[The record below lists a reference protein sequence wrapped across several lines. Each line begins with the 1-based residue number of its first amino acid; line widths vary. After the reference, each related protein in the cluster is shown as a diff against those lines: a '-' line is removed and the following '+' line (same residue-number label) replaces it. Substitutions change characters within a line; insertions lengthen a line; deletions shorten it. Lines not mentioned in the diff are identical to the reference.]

1 MATIQPINVGKTD
14 NDKTGDP
21 LRLAMQKVNENFT
34 EVRSDLAGRWDAS
47 SLGSAVDLNTLT
59 APGRYHQN
67 TNANAQTGSNYPI
80 ALAGLLEVAASADGL
95 FVYQEYTQY
104 RSGAYSRRFWRSF
117 YGGVWASWQE
127 LPALSQKGAANGL
140 ATLDANGKV
149 PVAQLPAAFSA
160 VLPTAAHDL
169 NDYVTPGSFYQ
180 AAIAGATAGTN
191 YPAANVGFLE
201 VTATGTPVV
210 QVYTTRTNVAAAMQR
225 FWRVR
230 VASATWSAWKEL
242 ADVSSVVSYAGS
254 MPAGQDLNGY
264 TQRGLWAVATSAI
277 AAGGTNFP
285 IGQSGYLLVMSAAQL
300 GGVTVTSGVCQV
312 YYAGNGNKVYNRSL
326 ITGTWSPWVASVDSA
341 QLAAPGGI
349 ATLDNAGKVPQGQ
362 IPGVNA
368 RPLGAADDLN
378 AYATPGDYSQNTNAA
393 AAAGT
398 NYPAPLAGLLSV
410 RFGTGSNNAVYQEYT
425 TYTLAN
431 PRKFIRNRFQ
441 SAGVATWGAWF
452 EQARVDQAMTHVY
465 LAAGT
470 DANTLVADNTFYT
483 WSAGT
488 PMSAGSNW
496 PPSGAFNAG
505 YMNVYW
511 LSAGIVCQELSV
523 LFTGQKP
530 RTYVRHGNAATDTW
544 QAWRAVGSWSNALQM
559 PTADCGDIYVDGA
572 GWHRWNGAAYARFD
586 PAIAQDLAFD
596 SASWKVRG
604 ATGFGPNAGG
614 VIQST
619 SGTGNLNVAPG
630 TAAAGSRVNVWQ
642 DAGANASVLSLQ
654 CFPSGA
660 YITSGRT
667 GTGAYQPLIF
677 EVIGYD
683 CGRIN
688 TAATWVLGAEYNRN
702 YLVRQAI
709 NFEGGGSR
717 FGTLYSP
724 QADHTSAIVF
734 TNAAGGL
741 VGTIQTSPSATSY
754 NTTSDYRVKYDIEDM
769 DGAWALRSVL
779 KMRPRTFRM
788 VMDDS
793 AQDGFIAHEL
803 QEVAPLAVSGE
814 KDAVM
819 ADSHGGAPRMK
830 LQGVDSSKLVARLVG
845 ALQEMNRRIE
855 DLAGQ
860 VERLRG
866 GDGSA
871 GSTSRSATEQ

>member
-1 MATIQPINVGKTD
+1 MATLQAINVGKTD
-14 NDKTGDP
+14 NDQAGDP
-21 LRLAMQKVNENFT
+21 LRVAMQKVNANFAD
-34 EVRSDLAGRWDAS
+34 VQSGLAGLWNAS
-47 SLGSAVDLNTLT
+47 TLGATVDLNTLT
-59 APGRYHQN
+59 NPGRYHQGA
-67 TNANAQTGSNYPI
+67 NANALTGSNYPI
-80 ALAGLLEVAASADGL
+80 ANAGLLEVAASADGL

-117 YGGVWASWQE
+117 YGGIWAAWQE

-149 PVAQLPAAFSA
+149 PVAQIPSAFAA
-160 VLPTAAHDL
+160 VLPTTAHDL
-169 NDYVTPGSFYQ
+169 NDYATPGSFYQ
-180 AAIAGATAGTN
+180 SAIAGATAGAN
-191 YPAANVGFLE
+191 YPVANVGFLE
-201 VTATGTPVV
+201 VTATGTPVA

-230 VASATWSAWKEL
+230 VSATTWSAWKEL
-242 ADVSSVVSYAGS
+242 TDVSTVVSYAGS
-254 MPAGQDLNGY
+254 MAAAQDLNSY
-264 TQRGLWAVATSAI
+264 TQRGLWAVASSAI
-277 AAGGTNFP
+277 AAGGSNFP
-285 IGQSGYLLVMSAAQL
+285 VGQSGYLLVMSASPQ
-300 GGVTVTSGVCQV
+300 GGASVTSGVCQV

-326 ITGTWSPWVASVDSA
+326 ITGTWSPWVASVDSG

-349 ATLDNAGKVPQGQ
+349 ATLDAAGKVPQAQ

-368 RPLGAADDLN
+368 RPLGAADDLDT
-378 AYATPGDYSQNTNAA
+378 YATPGDYSQNTNAA
-393 AAAGT
+393 AAAGA

-410 RFGTGSNNAVYQEYT
+410 KFGTGSNNAVYQEYT

-441 SAGVATWGAWF
+441 SAGVATWGPWF
-452 EQARVDQAMTHVY
+452 EQARADQAMTHVY
-465 LAAGT
+465 LTAAT
-470 DANTLVADNTFYT
+470 DANTLVSDNTFYT
-483 WSAGT
+483 WGAAT

-496 PPSGAFNAG
+496 PPSAAVNAG

-511 LSAGIVCQELSV
+511 LSAGIVCQEVSV

-530 RTYVRHGNAATDTW
+530 RRYVRHGNTTNGGW
-544 QAWRAVGSWSNALQM
+544 QPWRAVGSWSNALQM

-572 GWHRWNGAAYARFD
+572 GWHRWNGTAYAKYD
-586 PAIAQDLAFD
+586 PSVAQDLVFD
-596 SASWKVRG
+596 SAAWKVRG
-604 ATGFGPNAGG
+604 AMGFGPNAGG
-614 VIQST
+614 VFQSL

-642 DAGANASVLSLQ
+642 DSGANASVLSLQ
-654 CFPSGA
+654 CFPSGS
-660 YITSGRT
+660 YITCGRT

-688 TAATWVLGAEYNRN
+688 TAATWVLGAEYSRN

-724 QADHTSAIVF
+724 QADNTSPIVF

-779 KMRPRTFRM
+779 RMRPRTFRM

-819 ADSHGGAPRMK
+819 TDVHGAAPRMK
-830 LQGVDSSKLVARLVG
+830 LQGVDSSKLVARMVC
-845 ALQEMNRRIE
+845 AIQEMHRRIE
-855 DLAGQ
+855 ELTRQ

-866 GDGSA
+866 GDGESGQPPRQA
-871 GSTSRSATEQ
+871 EEE